1 VDNEYR
7 FLKRFGQR
15 LAAHRLKSGLTQE
28 KVAEL
33 AKLDRSYISLVE
45 TGRRNPSIGTLRRIA
60 KMIGVS
66 LAELFRPF

>member
-1 VDNEYR
+1 M
-7 FLKRFGQR
+7 KRFGQR
-15 LAAHRLKSGLTQE
+15 LATYRLKSGLTQE

-60 KMIGVS
+60 KVIGVS
-66 LAELFRPF
+66 LADLFRQF